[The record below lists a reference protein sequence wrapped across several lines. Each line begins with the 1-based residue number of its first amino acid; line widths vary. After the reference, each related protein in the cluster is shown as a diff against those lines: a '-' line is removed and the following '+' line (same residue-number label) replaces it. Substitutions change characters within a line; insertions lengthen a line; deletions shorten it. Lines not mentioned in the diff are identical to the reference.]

1 MTDHSIFYYPYASF
15 QDDQVP
21 LLKAAALY
29 FDKLYILD
37 PFKASWGMIGPS
49 GGLQELTLLEEEGI
63 LQRVAPEEVLKE
75 YEKAMTAEILADI
88 TNPSFLSLCQRKG
101 RGRRWT
107 LALAKVPKE
116 IRSKYKSLDT
126 PMRRLM
132 HNVPR
137 KASLELEEYEEGGG
151 GYFEGDRPRYVATLN
166 RAADEMSETVSLYDE
181 YREGGHGV
189 IEYRY
194 ADYPLSLGE
203 AIMIN
208 HALFGG
214 FLHTGAVPI
223 TDDSFHNKVLNLK
236 IKRASNIP
244 KIRDILDDRAKQ
256 RQLKKSQLAIKA
268 LTDLDLAI
276 ISSEMPMEEILKY
289 RDDNADSLGQA
300 RQELGM
306 LARAIESQPWTE
318 DFGNELE
325 TKVLPKVQRMLKEG
339 KKARDSWLKSKRGR
353 LAIKAAGVAAGAA
366 TAVLAVFT
374 APLTPIALATAGLG
388 LASGAAIPG
397 AEWLLDWRDGKQT
410 VQENGLHY
418 LFDVVSKAGSD
429 HALRERQQ

>member
-1 MTDHSIFYYPYASF
+1 MNSHSIFYYPYASF
-15 QDDQVP
+15 RDDQVP

-37 PFKASWGMIGPS
+37 PFKASWDMVGPAGGME
-49 GGLQELTLLEEEGI
+49 ELSLLEQEGI
-63 LQRVAPEEVLKE
+63 FERVAPEEVLKK
-75 YEKAMTAEILADI
+75 YEKAITAEILADM
-88 TNPSFLSLCQRKG
+88 TDPNFLSLCQRKG

-107 LALAKVPKE
+107 LALAKIPKE
-116 IRSKYKSLDT
+116 IRSKYKSLDM

-132 HNVPR
+132 KDIPR
-137 KASLELEEYEEGGG
+137 KASMELSDYEEGG
-151 GYFEGDRPRYVATLN
+151 GYFEGERPRYVATLN
-166 RAADEMSETVSLYDE
+166 RAADEMSETVSVYDE
-181 YREGGHGV
+181 YREGGDGM
-189 IEYRY
+189 IEYRF

-244 KIRDILDDRAKQ
+244 KIRDILDDRTKQ
-256 RQLKKSQLAIKA
+256 RRLKKSQLAVKT

-276 ISSEMPMEEILKY
+276 ISPDIPMEEILKY
-289 RDDNADSLGQA
+289 RSDNADELGQA

-306 LARAIESQPWTE
+306 LARTIEYQPWSE

-325 TKVLPKVQRMLKEG
+325 TKTLPKVQRMLKEG
-339 KKARDSWLKSKRGR
+339 KKARNAWLKSKRGR
-353 LAIKAAGVAAGAA
+353 LALKAAGVAAGAA
-366 TAVLAVFT
+366 TAVLAVLA
-374 APLTPIALATAGLG
+374 APLTPVALATAGLG
-388 LASGAAIPG
+388 LGTGAAIPG
-397 AEWLLDWRDGKQT
+397 AEWLLDWRDGKKI

-418 LFDVVSKAGSD
+418 L
-429 HALRERQQ
+429 LNL